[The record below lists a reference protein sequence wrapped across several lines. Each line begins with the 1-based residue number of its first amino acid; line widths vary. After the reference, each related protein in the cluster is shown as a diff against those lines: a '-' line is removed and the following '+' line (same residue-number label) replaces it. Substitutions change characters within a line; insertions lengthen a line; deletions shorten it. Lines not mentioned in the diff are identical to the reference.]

1 MLHTQLFNKIPIGIH
16 NSLNPRPELQI
27 RRDDDL
33 PVHAAHSLQD
43 LGPKG
48 GQSGMR
54 LFTDLS
60 PNFAPHELI
69 YRIKTW

>member
-1 MLHTQLFNKIPIGIH
+1 MRQDTYRYSQIDADTGICILHIQLFNKIPIGTR

-43 LGPKG
+43 LGP
-48 GQSGMR
+48 
-54 LFTDLS
+54 
-60 PNFAPHELI
+60 
-69 YRIKTW
+69 